1 MGGNSQKWFYLVV
14 LSIIWGSSFILIKK
28 GLQGLTPIQVG
39 SLRIVFAGIFL
50 LLIGTPKLKKIPKHK
65 WKWIFFSGLSGSFLP
80 PFLFA
85 IAQTQIDSG
94 VASILNS
101 LTPLNTL
108 VFGLLF
114 FGITVTPRQTW
125 GLLIGFAGTLILVV
139 AGNKLGGGQN
149 YWYSLYIIIATIGY
163 ALNVNIIKRYLSGI
177 GALAISTA
185 NFSLLVLPGLV
196 ILYFTGFFETV
207 LQSAEM
213 QQALLYVAVLAV
225 VGTAI
230 ALVLFNRM
238 VQMAGPIFAS
248 SVTYTMPL
256 LAVFWGIVDGE
267 RLNFFQL
274 FGGAV
279 ILLGVY
285 LANRRKKEKRAL

>member
-28 GLQGLTPIQVG
+28 GLQGLSPVQVG

-50 LLIGTPKLKKIPKHK
+50 LLIGTPQLKKVPKEK
-65 WKWIFFSGLSGSFLP
+65 WKWIALSGLLGSFFP

-114 FGITVTPRQTW
+114 FGITVTSRQTW
-125 GLLIGFAGTLILVV
+125 GLLIGFAGTLVLVG
-139 AGNKLGGGQN
+139 AGNKFGGGQN

-163 ALNVNIIKRYLSGI
+163 ALNVNLIKRYLGGV

-213 QQALLYVAVLAV
+213 QKALLYVVVLAV
-225 VGTAI
+225 FGTAI

-238 VQMAGPIFAS
+238 VQIAGPIFAS

-256 LAVFWGIVDGE
+256 LAIFWGIVDGE
-267 RLNFFQL
+267 KLNFFQL

-279 ILLGVY
+279 ILVGVY
-285 LANRRKKEKRAL
+285 LANWRKKEKRAL